1 MDDKTKV
8 SVVTNTTTK
17 EKFSIQNE
25 VKKEDVQNVI
35 KEVNNSKT
43 HFAEYKENE
52 NKVVIR
58 EFLKD

>member
-1 MDDKTKV
+1 MDNKFKI
-8 SVVTNTTTK
+8 SVITNTATK

-25 VKKEDVQNVI
+25 VKKEDVKNVI

-52 NKVVIR
+52 NKIVIR